1 MDKED
6 VVCIY
11 NKITL
16 GHRQKWN
23 TAATCR
29 KTDGPRDDQ
38 TGWSKSDKETHIVY
52 HLYVKSK
59 K

>member
-16 GHRQKWN
+16 GHRKKLN
-23 TAATCR
+23 TAATCS
-29 KTDGPRDDQ
+29 KTEMDLEIIKLSGQ
-38 TGWSKSDKETHIVY
+38 SDKETHIVY
-52 HLYVKSK
+52 HLHVKSK

>member
-16 GHRQKWN
+16 GHRKKIKYGSYLQQN
-23 TAATCR
+23 R
-29 KTDGPRDDQ
+29 DGPRDYQ
-38 TGWSKSDKETHIVY
+38 TEWSVRQRDTYCVSFTCEI
-52 HLYVKSK
+52 
-59 K
+59 